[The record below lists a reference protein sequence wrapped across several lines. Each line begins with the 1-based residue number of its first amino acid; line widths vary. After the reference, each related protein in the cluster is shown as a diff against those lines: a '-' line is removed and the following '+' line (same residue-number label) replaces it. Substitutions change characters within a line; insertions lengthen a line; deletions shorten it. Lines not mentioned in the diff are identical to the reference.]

1 MLTSI
6 ALCLALAPLSAP
18 KTADSFEDIKDS
30 FKNLSTNIAFLQKE
44 APTVGFRAGAC
55 FMGGV
60 INGGGKS
67 YISQNIIA
75 DSTTTLLIVTAGN
88 GNDYEAP
95 VTVRVGTGDNL
106 AQPLENS
113 IYAFEATEG
122 TKYTIRVG
130 NKGADAFVSA
140 AILKDEGG
148 MKYPLSGLKTAVA
161 RFAEVIQ
168 SGFGDGFGVT
178 PNQSMLLGWVMR
190 PSETMTR
197 ASLNEPRWMA
207 FSCSDGP
214 AGVMKLTVKDSQKK
228 VLADDNNE
236 ERDCISVF
244 SKAVSGGSVSVDN
257 PTNENHIV
265 LLGVM
270 S

>member
-1 MLTSI
+1 MISPL

-18 KTADSFEDIKDS
+18 KAADSYEDIKDS

-44 APTVGFRAGAC
+44 APTVGFRSGAC
-55 FMGGV
+55 FLGGV
-60 INGGGKS
+60 ISGGGKNYYS
-67 YISQNIIA
+67 YNITA
-75 DSTTTLLIVTAGN
+75 DSTTTMLIVTAGN
-88 GNDYEAP
+88 GNDYDAP
-95 VTVRVGTGDNL
+95 VTVRIGTGDNL

-113 IYAFEATEG
+113 IFAFEATEG
-122 TKYTIRVG
+122 SKYIIRVG
-130 NKGADAFVSA
+130 NRGADAFVSA

-148 MKYPLSGLKTAVA
+148 MKYPLAGLKTAVS
-161 RFAEVIQ
+161 RMAEVIQ
-168 SGFGDGFGVT
+168 SGFADGYGIT
-178 PNQSMLLGWVMR
+178 PNNALVVGWVMR
-190 PSETMTR
+190 PTETMSR

-214 AGVMKLTVKDSQKK
+214 AGAMRLAVKDSQKK

-244 SKAVSGGSVSVDN
+244 NKAVSGGSVSVEN

-265 LLGVM
+265 LLGLM